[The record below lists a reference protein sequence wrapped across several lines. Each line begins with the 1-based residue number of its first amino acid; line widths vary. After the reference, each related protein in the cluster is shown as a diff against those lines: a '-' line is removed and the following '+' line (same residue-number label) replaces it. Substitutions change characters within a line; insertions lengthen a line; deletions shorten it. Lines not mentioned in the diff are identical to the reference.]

1 MKNLFNNLTR
11 RHQTL
16 IIFMVAS
23 VLCFTLFLL
32 NNFLNTLYE
41 TSNQNITQAK
51 YLLTEVQRTISINSS
66 TSKLAKIK
74 RTSSLSS
81 IVNNQANIHN
91 VVIDRV
97 EEDNVGNIILSIN
110 EVKFTHFYAW
120 LNSLEKEEGVR
131 VIKTSIRRNQLSTGK
146 KDLTIR
152 VQLVLSSY

>member
-11 RHQTL
+11 RYQTL
-16 IIFMVAS
+16 VIFMMVS

-32 NNFLNTLYE
+32 KNFLNVLYE
-41 TSNQNITQAK
+41 TSTQNVTQAK

-81 IVNNQANIHN
+81 IANKQANIHN

-97 EEDNVGNIILSIN
+97 EEDNDGNTILSIN

-146 KDLTIR
+146 KYLTIR
-152 VQLVLSSY
+152 AQLVLSSN

>member
-11 RHQTL
+11 RYQTL
-16 IIFMVAS
+16 VIFMMVS

-32 NNFLNTLYE
+32 KNFLNVLYE
-41 TSNQNITQAK
+41 TSTQNVTQAK

-81 IVNNQANIHN
+81 IVNKQANIHN

-97 EEDNVGNIILSIN
+97 EEDNDGNTILSIN

-146 KDLTIR
+146 KYLTIR
-152 VQLVLSSY
+152 AQLVLSSN

>member
-16 IIFMVAS
+16 IIFMVVS

-32 NNFLNTLYE
+32 NNFLNTLHE
-41 TSNQNITQAK
+41 TSTQNITQAK

-152 VQLVLSSY
+152 AQLVLSSY

>member
-11 RHQTL
+11 RYQTL
-16 IIFMVAS
+16 VIFMMVS

-32 NNFLNTLYE
+32 KNFLNALYE
-41 TSNQNITQAK
+41 TSTQNVTQAK

-81 IVNNQANIHN
+81 IANKQANIHN

-97 EEDNVGNIILSIN
+97 EEDNDGNTILSIN

-146 KDLTIR
+146 KYLTIR
-152 VQLVLSSY
+152 AQLVLSSN

>member
-16 IIFMVAS
+16 IIFMVVS

-32 NNFLNTLYE
+32 NNFLNTLHE
-41 TSNQNITQAK
+41 TSTQNITQAK

-120 LNSLEKEEGVR
+120 LNGLEKEEGVR

-146 KDLTIR
+146 KELTIR
-152 VQLVLSSY
+152 AQLVLSSY

>member
-16 IIFMVAS
+16 IIFMVVS

-32 NNFLNTLYE
+32 NNFLNTLHE

>member
-11 RHQTL
+11 RYQTL
-16 IIFMVAS
+16 VIFMMVS

-32 NNFLNTLYE
+32 KNFLNVLYE
-41 TSNQNITQAK
+41 TSTQNVTQAK

-81 IVNNQANIHN
+81 IVNNKANIHN

-97 EEDNVGNIILSIN
+97 EEDNDGNIILSIN

-146 KDLTIR
+146 KYLTIR
-152 VQLVLSSY
+152 AQLVLSSN

>member
-11 RHQTL
+11 RYQTL
-16 IIFMVAS
+16 VIFMMVS

-32 NNFLNTLYE
+32 KNFLNVLYE
-41 TSNQNITQAK
+41 TSTQNVTQAK

-81 IVNNQANIHN
+81 IANKQANIHN

-97 EEDNVGNIILSIN
+97 EEDNDGNTILSIN

-120 LNSLEKEEGVR
+120 LNSLEREEGVR
-131 VIKTSIRRNQLSTGK
+131 VTKTSIRRNQLSTGK
-146 KDLTIR
+146 KYLTIR
-152 VQLVLSSY
+152 AQLVLSSN

>member
-11 RHQTL
+11 RYQTL
-16 IIFMVAS
+16 VIFMMVS

-32 NNFLNTLYE
+32 KNFLNVLYE
-41 TSNQNITQAK
+41 TSTQNVTQAK

-81 IVNNQANIHN
+81 IVNNKANIHN

-131 VIKTSIRRNQLSTGK
+131 VIKISIRRNQLSTGK
-146 KDLTIR
+146 KYLTIR
-152 VQLVLSSY
+152 AQLVLSSN

>member
-1 MKNLFNNLTR
+1 MKNLFNSLTR
-11 RHQTL
+11 RYQTL
-16 IIFMVAS
+16 VIFMMVS

-32 NNFLNTLYE
+32 NNFLNALYE
-41 TSNQNITQAK
+41 TSTQNVTQAK

-81 IVNNQANIHN
+81 IANKQANIHN

-97 EEDNVGNIILSIN
+97 EEDNDGNTILSIN

-146 KDLTIR
+146 KYLTIR
-152 VQLVLSSY
+152 AQLVLSSN

>member
-11 RHQTL
+11 RYQTL
-16 IIFMVAS
+16 VVFMMVS

-32 NNFLNTLYE
+32 KNFLNVLYE
-41 TSNQNITQAK
+41 TSTQNVTQAK
-51 YLLTEVQRTISINSS
+51 YLLTEVQRIISINSS

-81 IVNNQANIHN
+81 IANKQANIHN

-97 EEDNVGNIILSIN
+97 EEDNDGNTILSIN

-146 KDLTIR
+146 KYLTIR
-152 VQLVLSSY
+152 AQLVLSSN

>member
-16 IIFMVAS
+16 IIFMVVS

-32 NNFLNTLYE
+32 NNFLNTLHE
-41 TSNQNITQAK
+41 TSTQNITQAK

-81 IVNNQANIHN
+81 IANKQANIHN

-97 EEDNVGNIILSIN
+97 EEDNDGNTILSIN

-146 KDLTIR
+146 KYLTIR
-152 VQLVLSSY
+152 AQLVLSSN

>member
-1 MKNLFNNLTR
+1 
-11 RHQTL
+11 
-16 IIFMVAS
+16 MVS

-32 NNFLNTLYE
+32 KNFLNVLYE
-41 TSNQNITQAK
+41 TSTQNVTQAK

-81 IVNNQANIHN
+81 IANKQANIHN

-97 EEDNVGNIILSIN
+97 EEDNDGNTILSIN

-146 KDLTIR
+146 KYLTIR
-152 VQLVLSSY
+152 AQLVLSSN

>member
-11 RHQTL
+11 RYQTL
-16 IIFMVAS
+16 VIFMMVS
-23 VLCFTLFLL
+23 VLCLTLFLL
-32 NNFLNTLYE
+32 KNFLNVLYE
-41 TSNQNITQAK
+41 TSTQNVTQAK

-81 IVNNQANIHN
+81 IANKQANIHN

-97 EEDNVGNIILSIN
+97 EEDNDGNTILSIN

-146 KDLTIR
+146 KYLTIR
-152 VQLVLSSY
+152 AQLVLSSN

>member
-1 MKNLFNNLTR
+1 
-11 RHQTL
+11 
-16 IIFMVAS
+16 MVS

-32 NNFLNTLYE
+32 KNFLNVLYE
-41 TSNQNITQAK
+41 TSTQNVTQAK

-146 KDLTIR
+146 KYLTIR
-152 VQLVLSSY
+152 AQLVLSSN

>member
-11 RHQTL
+11 RYQTL
-16 IIFMVAS
+16 VIFMMVS

-32 NNFLNTLYE
+32 KNFLNVLYE
-41 TSNQNITQAK
+41 TSTQNVNQAK

-81 IVNNQANIHN
+81 IANKQANIHN

-97 EEDNVGNIILSIN
+97 EEDNDGNTILSIS

-146 KDLTIR
+146 KYLTIR
-152 VQLVLSSY
+152 AQLVLSSN